1 LSRNIETQRPRP
13 ALPAELQ
20 PPGTPPETI
29 LVPVDSFGL
38 QLKLEKIQLLHQLG
52 RHAEY
57 VALLLPHLARTI
69 SGTS

>member
-1 LSRNIETQRPRP
+1 
-13 ALPAELQ
+13 
-20 PPGTPPETI
+20 
-29 LVPVDSFGL
+29 VPVDSFGL